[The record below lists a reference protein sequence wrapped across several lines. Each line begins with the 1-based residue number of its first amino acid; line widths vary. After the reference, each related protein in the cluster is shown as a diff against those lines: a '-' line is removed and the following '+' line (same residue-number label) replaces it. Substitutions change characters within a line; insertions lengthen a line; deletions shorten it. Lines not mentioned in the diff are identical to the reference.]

1 MINNIESFIYFV
13 NHNIIVRCL
22 KHMFQIKSKRGFTIG
37 SVVAVVIGLI
47 MVIALAVPVTQDIV
61 TSANLTGVSATIANL
76 LPLLL
81 IVGAIILVSRLYSA

>member
-1 MINNIESFIYFV
+1 
-13 NHNIIVRCL
+13 
-22 KHMFQIKSKRGFTIG
+22 MFQIKSKRGFTIG

>member
-1 MINNIESFIYFV
+1 MYEV
-13 NHNIIVRCL
+13 
-22 KHMFQIKSKRGFTIG
+22 KSKKGFTIG

-81 IVGAIILVSRLYSA
+81 IVGAIILVSRLYTA

>member
-1 MINNIESFIYFV
+1 
-13 NHNIIVRCL
+13 
-22 KHMFQIKSKRGFTIG
+22 MFQIKSKRGFTIG

-81 IVGAIILVSRLYSA
+81 IVGAIILVSRLYSE